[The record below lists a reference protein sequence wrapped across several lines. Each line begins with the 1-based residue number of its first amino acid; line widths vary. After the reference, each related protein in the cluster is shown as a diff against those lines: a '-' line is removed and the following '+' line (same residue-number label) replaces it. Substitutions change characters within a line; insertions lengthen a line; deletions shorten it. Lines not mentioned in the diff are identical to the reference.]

1 MGISMNSR
9 AHIDQ
14 LFEGEGGKGCL
25 MFPFSFRDSV
35 RVVEWCKENIP
46 EEDMAPEGAEN
57 ETHVTVL
64 YGFLDTVKV
73 EQVAKLVKA
82 FAEES
87 GRESLA
93 LQLGT
98 VSRFENENDVLK
110 IGLANQYDLES
121 LHTYLREK
129 LGKQVECTYPEYE
142 GHVTLA
148 YVKKGALKEL
158 DGGAKFAGEVHTTDE
173 LIYSLPGSTA
183 KFRIG
188 LDGSVEPWQK
198 VEEAISRSRI
208 DQLFEGVS
216 EYNDTL
222 FHPGY
227 IPVGFWLDPSG
238 KLYSTRGTSHE
249 PWACDYL
256 GMEHNGLEASEGPA
270 AHILFKK
277 GWRRVVPG
285 TDAEDCDKM
294 GDLQVTGGP
303 LSQTQKQELM
313 RIAIE
318 QQFELS
324 DYSSRRHI
332 TLYSPE
338 MGEA

>member
-1 MGISMNSR
+1 MNTR
-9 AHIDQ
+9 TYIDY
-14 LFEGEGGKGCL
+14 LFEGTGGKGCL
-25 MFPFSFRDSV
+25 MFPMSFRDSV
-35 RVVEWCKENIP
+35 RIVEWAKENIP
-46 EEDMAPEGAEN
+46 TEDLAADGFEAESHVSVLFGFN
-57 ETHVTVL
+57 ESVTP
-64 YGFLDTVKV
+64 

-82 FAEES
+82 FCEET
-87 GRESLA
+87 GKESLA

-98 VSRFENENDVLK
+98 VSRFENKEKGWDVLK
-110 IGLANQYDLES
+110 LGLAEQGDLEE
-121 LHTYLREK
+121 LHYYLRDK
-129 LGKQVECTYPEYE
+129 LGKKVEVTYPKFQ
-142 GHVTLA
+142 GHLTLA
-148 YVKKGALKEL
+148 YVKPGALKEL
-158 DGGAKFAGEVHTTDE
+158 DGGAKFAGEVHTTQE

-198 VEEAISRSRI
+198 VEESVSRGRI

-227 IPVGFWLDPSG
+227 IPTGFWLDPLG

-256 GMEHNGLEASEGPA
+256 GMEHNGIEASEGPA

-285 TDAEDCDKM
+285 TDEYDCDKM
-294 GDLQVTGGP
+294 GVLQVTGGP

-318 QQFELS
+318 QQCELS
-324 DYSSRRHI
+324 DYSSRRHM

-338 MGEA
+338 TGEA